1 MSASDPS
8 RPRSPEQILP
18 PLPAQS
24 AETGLTTS
32 FRTGRTVFALIL
44 REMSTRYGRSP
55 GGYLWAI
62 LEPMGGILVLAV
74 AFSMLLRTPSLGN
87 SFLLFYATGF
97 VPFTLYQNISNT
109 VAQAL
114 RFSKPLLQ
122 YPAVTWADAVLARF
136 ILNALTGILVGY
148 IVLSLIMVVI
158 DTHVLLNIAPI
169 LKVIG
174 LTLLFGLAVGM
185 LNCVLNG
192 LFTAWSM
199 IWSIAT
205 RPLFIASGVLFIYDD
220 LPPVAQNILWYNPL
234 MHITGLM
241 RTGFYSTYSPS
252 YISEVYVICVSLIV
266 LFLGTVLLRR
276 YHRTILTR

>member
-1 MSASDPS
+1 MSASDSS
-8 RPRSPEQILP
+8 RSRSPEQVLP
-18 PLPAQS
+18 PSS
-24 AETGLTTS
+24 ARSPGAGLATS
-32 FRTGRTVFALIL
+32 FRTGRIVSALML

-55 GGYLWAI
+55 GGYIWAI
-62 LEPMGGILVLAV
+62 LEPLGGVFVLAL
-74 AFSMLLRTPSLGN
+74 AFSFMIRTPSLGN

-109 VAQAL
+109 VARAL
-114 RFSKPLLQ
+114 SFSKPLMQ
-122 YPAVTWADAVLARF
+122 YPVVTWGDAILARF
-136 ILNALTGILVGY
+136 ILNALVGILVGY
-148 IVLSLIMVVI
+148 IVLTLILAII
-158 DTHVLLNIAPI
+158 DTHVVLNIVPI
-169 LKVIG
+169 FKVIG

-205 RPLFIASGVLFIYDD
+205 RPLFIVSGVIFIYEDM
-220 LPPVAQNILWYNPL
+220 PPMAQSIMWYNPL

-252 YISEVYVICVSLIV
+252 YVSELYVICVSLIV
-266 LFLGTVLLRR
+266 LFLGTVFLRR
-276 YHRTILTR
+276 YHRNILTR

>member
-1 MSASDPS
+1 MSASDPA
-8 RPRSPEQILP
+8 RPRAPEQILP
-18 PLPAQS
+18 PLPPQS
-24 AETGLTTS
+24 AGTGLTTS
-32 FRTGRTVFALIL
+32 FRTGRTVLALIL

-62 LEPMGGILVLAV
+62 LEPLGGIFVLAF
-74 AFSMLLRTPSLGN
+74 AFSFLLRTPSLGN

-97 VPFTLYQNISNT
+97 VPFTLYQNISNM
-109 VAQAL
+109 VARAL
-114 RFSKPLLQ
+114 TFSKPLLQ

-148 IVLSLIMVVI
+148 IVLTLIMVVI
-158 DTHVLLNIAPI
+158 DTHIVLNITPI

-205 RPLFIASGVLFIYDD
+205 RPLFLASGVIFIYEDM
-220 LPPVAQNILWYNPL
+220 PPVAQNILWYNPL

-241 RTGFYSTYSPS
+241 RTGFYATYSPS
-252 YISEVYVICVSLIV
+252 YISEIYVICVSLIV
-266 LFLGTVLLRR
+266 LFLGTVFLRR
-276 YHRTILTR
+276 YNRTILTR